1 MDKQQIIQ
9 RAKAFIYKN
18 GRLLDRKRFEYYF
31 EGGTKEAVLD
41 VLRAYQN
48 RDGGFGNAL
57 EPDIRDPHSQ
67 PVPTEMALE
76 LMAEMDAFDPQIV
89 EGICRYLREIT
100 LDDGGIPFVLRS
112 VNDYPHAPW
121 WSTDND
127 HKPSINPTGNLIGL
141 LYKQNVRVECFQE
154 DWFASN
160 VEYIWRC
167 FQQEKPSGFHDG
179 IQWITFLEHT
189 PDQVRAS
196 EVWSIVDEWLSSSK
210 AIELDLQAE
219 GYVHRVLD
227 WAPEPNS
234 YARKFVSDEDVQR
247 HLKALA
253 AGQQEDGG
261 WPINWPA
268 VSPAGEQEW
277 RGFITIQRLKTLKSY
292 GVL

>member
-1 MDKQQIIQ
+1 MYKQQIIQ
-9 RAKAFIYKN
+9 RAKAFLYKN

-100 LDDGGIPFVLRS
+100 LGEGGIPFVLRS

-189 PDQVRAS
+189 PDKERSS
-196 EVWSIVDEWLSSSK
+196 EVWPVVDEWLTSSR

-234 YARKFVSDEDVQR
+234 YARKFVSDDDVQR

-277 RGFITIQRLKTLKSY
+277 RGFITVQRLKTLKSY